1 MKNPIIH
8 NRTNFYLYITVW
20 SVIIALHTVVLHLFF
35 RLPLSVSVT
44 DALIYNVLFAF
55 IELSLWYLVQYASN
69 IKSRSILV
77 LNYLTGGILLLSI
90 WYFSAGFLASKI
102 IRLPQ
107 YTAFAQHAAL
117 FRILTGVFYFIIVS
131 LMYYVIK
138 YKSNWQKKIETEKK
152 LQENIRQIELNAL
165 KAQINPHFLFN
176 ALNSISYLTV
186 ANPEQAREM
195 IIKMSDFLRYS
206 LRNKGA
212 VLTTLDEELNNVK
225 RYIDIEKIRFREK
238 LHFETRCPDTLLSC
252 QVPVLILQPLFEN
265 AIKHG
270 VYNSS
275 QQVTIRLSCRLS
287 DNNNLIV
294 SIENNFDP
302 DAQPVKG
309 EGIGLQNIADRLY
322 FIYKKNRLIQVNK
335 TENTF
340 TVTLTIPQN
349 H

>member
-69 IKSRSILV
+69 IKSRSVLV

-107 YTAFAQHAAL
+107 YTAFAQYAAL

-152 LQENIRQIELNAL
+152 LHENIRQIELNAL

-195 IIKMSDFLRYS
+195 IIKMDLLRYS

-212 VLTTLDEELNNVK
+212 VLTTLYEELNNVK
-225 RYIDIEKIRFREK
+225 RYIDIEKIHFREK

-265 AIKHG
+265 DDG
-270 VYNSS
+270 
-275 QQVTIRLSCRLS
+275 R
-287 DNNNLIV
+287 
-294 SIENNFDP
+294 
-302 DAQPVKG
+302 G
-309 EGIGLQNIADRLY
+309 
-322 FIYKKNRLIQVNK
+322 FIPASR
-335 TENTF
+335 
-340 TVTLTIPQN
+340 
-349 H
+349 